1 MDVLPFLL
9 EDDATSSLLSCSGRE
24 LMEPP
29 SSKVLMK
36 TSDLISTPSG
46 ASAEAAWWGFN
57 DMVDIDVMRA
67 WSRAK
72 NLQRLLRRKKDYERE
87 QVQVL
92 DLECK
97 LLYSASKCKASK
109 RAYQLLTRKTYLDS
123 FKQLHYERFE
133 YCEQDATIRVH

>member
-1 MDVLPFLL
+1 
-9 EDDATSSLLSCSGRE
+9 
-24 LMEPP
+24 MEPP

-67 WSRAK
+67 WRRAK

-87 QVQVL
+87 QV
-92 DLECK
+92 LECK

-109 RAYQLLTRKTYLDS
+109 RVVKSSTVNSENLLG
-123 FKQLHYERFE
+123 FVQ
-133 YCEQDATIRVH
+133 TITL